1 MKSTIAKSVKE
12 KVTSD
17 TRKIDS
23 LEEEVIMPSTTQG
36 SIPEEE
42 TEALD
47 EFGNMGEDLASVDVS
62 MEPLSH
68 QLIMTCTVK
77 MQQAA
82 EQLVLVYKRVS
93 LDDALDDSLRE
104 ELLTQ
109 LSEGA
114 AHSAESLAL
123 LHSRDVRSQGEIATA
138 AMATINQ
145 FLAKQNFQQILEQR
159 HTRHFQ

>member
-1 MKSTIAKSVKE
+1 MQVGDKVVKEKVWSKQSGCKDNTNHDVPNYMKSTIAKSVKE

-42 TEALD
+42 AEALD

-68 QLIMTCTVK
+68 QLIM
-77 MQQAA
+77 
-82 EQLVLVYKRVS
+82 VLFFNLYV
-93 LDDALDDSLRE
+93 
-104 ELLTQ
+104 
-109 LSEGA
+109 
-114 AHSAESLAL
+114 
-123 LHSRDVRSQGEIATA
+123 
-138 AMATINQ
+138 
-145 FLAKQNFQQILEQR
+145 
-159 HTRHFQ
+159 